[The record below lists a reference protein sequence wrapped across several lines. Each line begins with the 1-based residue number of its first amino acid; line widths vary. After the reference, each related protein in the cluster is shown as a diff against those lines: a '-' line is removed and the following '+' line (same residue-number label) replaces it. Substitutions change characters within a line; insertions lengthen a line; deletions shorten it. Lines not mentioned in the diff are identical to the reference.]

1 MKNNKIS
8 GFQWAMTIF
17 VFFVITMALS
27 IMLRDFQ
34 SIIGVKH
41 FIFEVTDLAPL
52 IAAIICILV
61 FKYKKV
67 QLAGLKFS
75 ISLKVIERLLLA
87 LILPLV
93 ILIIGM
99 YSFNTFADSFIL
111 LQSTGLSVPIT
122 HILIGHILMAFVVEF
137 GFRSYLQ
144 NIVETKMNTFFASIV
159 VGLMYS
165 VFSANTTYGTEFA
178 AYNFLYTFSFSMI
191 LGELIRATKGRTI
204 YIATTFHASMTFG
217 LIFLFSEEIGDLFSI
232 KVIAISTAIVAVGYI
247 GLSLIIRG
255 IAYLTTRRNLE
266 ELEPNNYLDHVND
279 DEETNH
285 TKAEKSSSNIKNAEK
300 TGVATA
306 STVGIAKNDT
316 ENTVADEPSIHE
328 GTENTV
334 ADEPSIHEG
343 TEKTEPQHHI
353 DNQTESNHDEDHDI
367 TSESVESAESVKQ
380 APQSDDL
387 TNDSNEDEK
396 QSLKEPA
403 TYKEDRRSSVVIDA
417 EKHIEKTEE
426 QSSDKNK

>member
-87 LILPLV
+87 LILPLI

-285 TKAEKSSSNIKNAEK
+285 TEAEKSSSNIKDAEK

-316 ENTVADEPSIHE
+316 EKTA
-328 GTENTV
+328 

-353 DNQTESNHDEDHDI
+353 DNQTESNHDEHHDI
-367 TSESVESAESVKQ
+367 TSESVGSAESVKH

-387 TNDSNEDEK
+387 TNDSNEDEI

>member
-34 SIIGVKH
+34 SVIGVKH

-52 IAAIICILV
+52 IAAIICIV
-61 FKYKKV
+61 IFKYKKV

-75 ISLKVIERLLLA
+75 ISLKVIERILLA
-87 LILPLV
+87 LILPLI

-285 TKAEKSSSNIKNAEK
+285 TEAEKSSSNIKNAEK

-306 STVGIAKNDT
+306 STVGVAKNDT

-328 GTENTV
+328 GTE
-334 ADEPSIHEG
+334 
-343 TEKTEPQHHI
+343 KTESQHHI

-367 TSESVESAESVKQ
+367 TSESVESVESVKH

-387 TNDSNEDEK
+387 TNDSNEDEIE

-426 QSSDKNK
+426 QSTDKNK

>member
-34 SIIGVKH
+34 SVIGVKH

-52 IAAIICILV
+52 IAAIICIV
-61 FKYKKV
+61 IFKYKKV

-75 ISLKVIERLLLA
+75 ISLKVIERILLA
-87 LILPLV
+87 LILPLI

-279 DEETNH
+279 YEETNH
-285 TKAEKSSSNIKNAEK
+285 TEAEKSSSNIKDVEK

-306 STVGIAKNDT
+306 STIGIAKNDT

-328 GTENTV
+328 GTE
-334 ADEPSIHEG
+334 
-343 TEKTEPQHHI
+343 KTESQHHI

-367 TSESVESAESVKQ
+367 TSESVESVESVKH

-387 TNDSNEDEK
+387 TNDSNEDETE

>member
-34 SIIGVKH
+34 SVIGVKH

-52 IAAIICILV
+52 IAAIICIV
-61 FKYKKV
+61 IFKYKKV

-75 ISLKVIERLLLA
+75 ISLKVIERILLA
-87 LILPLV
+87 LILPLI

-255 IAYLTTRRNLE
+255 IA
-266 ELEPNNYLDHVND
+266 
-279 DEETNH
+279 
-285 TKAEKSSSNIKNAEK
+285 
-300 TGVATA
+300 
-306 STVGIAKNDT
+306 KNDT

-328 GTENTV
+328 GTE
-334 ADEPSIHEG
+334 
-343 TEKTEPQHHI
+343 KTESQHHI

-367 TSESVESAESVKQ
+367 TSESVESVESVKH

-387 TNDSNEDEK
+387 TNDSNEDETE

>member
-34 SIIGVKH
+34 SVIGVKH

-52 IAAIICILV
+52 IAAIICIV
-61 FKYKKV
+61 IFKYKKV

-75 ISLKVIERLLLA
+75 ISLKVIERILLA
-87 LILPLV
+87 LILPLI

-165 VFSANTTYGTEFA
+165 IFSANTTYGTEFA

-255 IAYLTTRRNLE
+255 ITYLTTRRNLE

-285 TKAEKSSSNIKNAEK
+285 TEAEKSSSNIKDVEK

-306 STVGIAKNDT
+306 STIGIAKNDT

-328 GTENTV
+328 GTE
-334 ADEPSIHEG
+334 
-343 TEKTEPQHHI
+343 KTESQHHI

-367 TSESVESAESVKQ
+367 TSESVESVESVKH

-387 TNDSNEDEK
+387 TNDSNEDETE

>member
-87 LILPLV
+87 LILPLI

-285 TKAEKSSSNIKNAEK
+285 TEAEKSSSNIKDAEK

-306 STVGIAKNDT
+306 STVGVAKND
-316 ENTVADEPSIHE
+316 
-328 GTENTV
+328 TENTV

-353 DNQTESNHDEDHDI
+353 GYQTESNHDEDHDI

-387 TNDSNEDEK
+387 TNDSNEDEIE

>member
-87 LILPLV
+87 LILPLI

-285 TKAEKSSSNIKNAEK
+285 TEAEKSSSNIKDAEK

-306 STVGIAKNDT
+306 STVGVAKND
-316 ENTVADEPSIHE
+316 
-328 GTENTV
+328 TENTV

-353 DNQTESNHDEDHDI
+353 DNQTESNHDEHHDI
-367 TSESVESAESVKQ
+367 TSESVESAESVKH

-387 TNDSNEDEK
+387 TNDSNEDEIE

>member
-178 AYNFLYTFSFSMI
+178 AYNLLYTFSFSMI

-328 GTENTV
+328 GTE
-334 ADEPSIHEG
+334 
-343 TEKTEPQHHI
+343 KTEPQHHI

>member
-87 LILPLV
+87 LILPLI

-99 YSFNTFADSFIL
+99 YSFNTFADIFIL

-285 TKAEKSSSNIKNAEK
+285 TEAEKSSSNIKDAEK
-300 TGVATA
+300 AGVATA

-316 ENTVADEPSIHE
+316 ENTVTDEP
-328 GTENTV
+328 N
-334 ADEPSIHEG
+334 IHEG

-367 TSESVESAESVKQ
+367 TSESVESAESVKH

-387 TNDSNEDEK
+387 TNDSNEDEI

>member
-34 SIIGVKH
+34 SVIGVKH

-52 IAAIICILV
+52 IAAIICIV
-61 FKYKKV
+61 IFKYKKV

-75 ISLKVIERLLLA
+75 ISLKVIERILLA
-87 LILPLV
+87 LILPLI

-255 IAYLTTRRNLE
+255 ITYLTTRRNLE

-285 TKAEKSSSNIKNAEK
+285 TEAEKSSSNIKDVEK

-306 STVGIAKNDT
+306 STIGIAKNDT

-328 GTENTV
+328 GTE
-334 ADEPSIHEG
+334 
-343 TEKTEPQHHI
+343 KTESQHHI

-367 TSESVESAESVKQ
+367 TSESVESVESVKH

-387 TNDSNEDEK
+387 TNDSNEVETE

>member
-1 MKNNKIS
+1 MKKNKIS

-34 SIIGVKH
+34 SVIGVKH

-61 FKYKKV
+61 FKYKKI

-87 LILPLV
+87 LILPLI

-285 TKAEKSSSNIKNAEK
+285 TEAEKSSSNIKDVEK

-306 STVGIAKNDT
+306 STVGIAKNDA
-316 ENTVADEPSIHE
+316 ENTL
-328 GTENTV
+328 

-343 TEKTEPQHHI
+343 TEKTESQHHI
-353 DNQTESNHDEDHDI
+353 DNLTESNHDEDHDI
-367 TSESVESAESVKQ
+367 TSESVESAESVKH

-387 TNDSNEDEK
+387 TNDSNEDETE

>member
-1 MKNNKIS
+1 MKKNKIS

-34 SIIGVKH
+34 SVIGVKH

-61 FKYKKV
+61 FKYKKI

-87 LILPLV
+87 LILPLI

-285 TKAEKSSSNIKNAEK
+285 TEAEKSSSNIKDVEK

-316 ENTVADEPSIHE
+316 ENTL
-328 GTENTV
+328 

-343 TEKTEPQHHI
+343 TEKTESQHHI
-353 DNQTESNHDEDHDI
+353 DNLTESNHDEDHDI
-367 TSESVESAESVKQ
+367 TSESVESAESVKH

-387 TNDSNEDEK
+387 TNVSNEDETE

>member
-34 SIIGVKH
+34 SVIGVKH

-52 IAAIICILV
+52 IAAIICIV
-61 FKYKKV
+61 IFKYKKV

-75 ISLKVIERLLLA
+75 ISLKVIERILLA
-87 LILPLV
+87 LILPLI

-266 ELEPNNYLDHVND
+266 ELEPNNYLYHVND

-285 TKAEKSSSNIKNAEK
+285 TEAEKSSSNIKDVEK

-306 STVGIAKNDT
+306 STIGIAKNDT

-328 GTENTV
+328 GTE
-334 ADEPSIHEG
+334 
-343 TEKTEPQHHI
+343 KTESQHHI

-367 TSESVESAESVKQ
+367 TSESVESVESVKH

-387 TNDSNEDEK
+387 TNDSNEDETE

>member
-87 LILPLV
+87 LILSLI

-255 IAYLTTRRNLE
+255 VAYLTTRRNLE

-285 TKAEKSSSNIKNAEK
+285 TEAEKSSSNIKDAEK

-316 ENTVADEPSIHE
+316 EKTA
-328 GTENTV
+328 

-353 DNQTESNHDEDHDI
+353 DNQTESNHDEHHDI
-367 TSESVESAESVKQ
+367 TSESVESAESVKH
-380 APQSDDL
+380 APQSDYL
-387 TNDSNEDEK
+387 TNDSNEDEI

>member
-87 LILPLV
+87 LILPLI

-204 YIATTFHASMTFG
+204 YIATTFHSSMTFG

-255 IAYLTTRRNLE
+255 IVYLTTRRNLE

-285 TKAEKSSSNIKNAEK
+285 TEAEKSSSNIKDAEK

-316 ENTVADEPSIHE
+316 EKTA
-328 GTENTV
+328 

-353 DNQTESNHDEDHDI
+353 DNQTESNHDEHHDI
-367 TSESVESAESVKQ
+367 TSESVESAESVKH

-387 TNDSNEDEK
+387 TNDSNEDEI

>member
-87 LILPLV
+87 LILPLI

-255 IAYLTTRRNLE
+255 IVYLTTRRNLE

-285 TKAEKSSSNIKNAEK
+285 TEAEKSSSNIKDAEK

-316 ENTVADEPSIHE
+316 EKTA
-328 GTENTV
+328 

-353 DNQTESNHDEDHDI
+353 DNQTESNHDEHHDI
-367 TSESVESAESVKQ
+367 TSESVESAESVKH

-387 TNDSNEDEK
+387 TNDSNEDEI

>member
-34 SIIGVKH
+34 SVIGVKH

-52 IAAIICILV
+52 IAAIICIV
-61 FKYKKV
+61 IFKYKKV

-75 ISLKVIERLLLA
+75 ISLKVIERILLA
-87 LILPLV
+87 LILPLI

-285 TKAEKSSSNIKNAEK
+285 TEAEKSSSNIKDVEK

-306 STVGIAKNDT
+306 STIGIAKNDT

-328 GTENTV
+328 GTE
-334 ADEPSIHEG
+334 
-343 TEKTEPQHHI
+343 KTESQHHI
-353 DNQTESNHDEDHDI
+353 DNQTESNHNEDHDI
-367 TSESVESAESVKQ
+367 TSESVESVESVKH

-387 TNDSNEDEK
+387 TNDSNEDETE

>member
-34 SIIGVKH
+34 SVIGVKH

-52 IAAIICILV
+52 IAAIICIV
-61 FKYKKV
+61 IFKYKKV

-75 ISLKVIERLLLA
+75 ISLKVIERILLA
-87 LILPLV
+87 LILPLI

-111 LQSTGLSVPIT
+111 LQSTGLSVHIT

-285 TKAEKSSSNIKNAEK
+285 TEAEKSSSNIKDVEK

-306 STVGIAKNDT
+306 STIGIAKNDT

-328 GTENTV
+328 GTE
-334 ADEPSIHEG
+334 
-343 TEKTEPQHHI
+343 KTESQHHI

-367 TSESVESAESVKQ
+367 TSESVESVESVKH

-387 TNDSNEDEK
+387 TNDSNEDETE

>member
-17 VFFVITMALS
+17 VFFVITMVLS

-34 SIIGVKH
+34 SVIGVKH

-52 IAAIICILV
+52 IAAIICIV
-61 FKYKKV
+61 IFKYKKV

-75 ISLKVIERLLLA
+75 ISLKVIERILLA
-87 LILPLV
+87 LILPLI

-285 TKAEKSSSNIKNAEK
+285 TEAEKSSSNIKDVEK

-306 STVGIAKNDT
+306 STIGIAKNDT

-328 GTENTV
+328 GTE
-334 ADEPSIHEG
+334 
-343 TEKTEPQHHI
+343 KTESQHHI

-367 TSESVESAESVKQ
+367 TSESVESVESVKH

-387 TNDSNEDEK
+387 TNDSNEDETE

>member
-87 LILPLV
+87 LILPLI

-178 AYNFLYTFSFSMI
+178 AYNFLYTFAFSMI

-279 DEETNH
+279 DEENNH
-285 TKAEKSSSNIKNAEK
+285 TEAEKSSSNIKDAEK

-306 STVGIAKNDT
+306 STVSIAKNDT
-316 ENTVADEPSIHE
+316 EKTA
-328 GTENTV
+328 

-353 DNQTESNHDEDHDI
+353 DNQTESNHNEHHDI
-367 TSESVESAESVKQ
+367 TSESVESAESVKH

-387 TNDSNEDEK
+387 TNDSNEDEI

>member
-1 MKNNKIS
+1 
-8 GFQWAMTIF
+8 MTIF

-34 SIIGVKH
+34 SVIGVKH

-61 FKYKKV
+61 FKYKKI

-87 LILPLV
+87 LILPLI

-285 TKAEKSSSNIKNAEK
+285 TEAEKSSSNIKDVEK

-316 ENTVADEPSIHE
+316 ENTL
-328 GTENTV
+328 

-343 TEKTEPQHHI
+343 TEKTESQHHI

-367 TSESVESAESVKQ
+367 TSESVESAESVKH

-387 TNDSNEDEK
+387 TNDSNEDETE

>member
-306 STVGIAKNDT
+306 SMVGIAKND
-316 ENTVADEPSIHE
+316 
-328 GTENTV
+328 TENTV

>member
-87 LILPLV
+87 LILPLI

-144 NIVETKMNTFFASIV
+144 YIVETKMNTFFASIV

-255 IAYLTTRRNLE
+255 VAYLTTRRNLE

-285 TKAEKSSSNIKNAEK
+285 TEAEKSSSNIKDAEK

-316 ENTVADEPSIHE
+316 EKTA
-328 GTENTV
+328 

-353 DNQTESNHDEDHDI
+353 DNQTESNHDEHHDI
-367 TSESVESAESVKQ
+367 TSESVESAESVKH

-387 TNDSNEDEK
+387 TNDSNEDEI

>member
-41 FIFEVTDLAPL
+41 FIFEVTNLAPL

-87 LILPLV
+87 LILPLI

-255 IAYLTTRRNLE
+255 VAYLTTRRNLE

-285 TKAEKSSSNIKNAEK
+285 TEAEKSSSNIKDAEK

-316 ENTVADEPSIHE
+316 E
-328 GTENTV
+328 
-334 ADEPSIHEG
+334 
-343 TEKTEPQHHI
+343 KTEPQHHI
-353 DNQTESNHDEDHDI
+353 DNQTESNHDEHHDI
-367 TSESVESAESVKQ
+367 TSESVESAESVKH

-387 TNDSNEDEK
+387 TNDSNEDEI

>member
-87 LILPLV
+87 LILPLI

-279 DEETNH
+279 YEETNH
-285 TKAEKSSSNIKNAEK
+285 TEAEKSSSNIKDAEK

-306 STVGIAKNDT
+306 STIGIAKNDT
-316 ENTVADEPSIHE
+316 ENTVADES
-328 GTENTV
+328 
-334 ADEPSIHEG
+334 SIHEG
-343 TEKTEPQHHI
+343 TEKTEAQHHI
-353 DNQTESNHDEDHDI
+353 DNQTESNHDEDYDI
-367 TSESVESAESVKQ
+367 TSESVESAESVKH

-426 QSSDKNK
+426 QSSDKSK

>member
-34 SIIGVKH
+34 SVIGVKH

-61 FKYKKV
+61 FKYKKI

-87 LILPLV
+87 LILPLI

-122 HILIGHILMAFVVEF
+122 HILIGHIIMAFVVEF

-165 VFSANTTYGTEFA
+165 VFSANTTYDTEFA

-285 TKAEKSSSNIKNAEK
+285 TEAEKSSSNIKDAEK

-328 GTENTV
+328 GTE
-334 ADEPSIHEG
+334 
-343 TEKTEPQHHI
+343 KTESQHHI

-367 TSESVESAESVKQ
+367 TSKSVESAESVKH

-387 TNDSNEDEK
+387 TNDSNEDETE

>member
-34 SIIGVKH
+34 SVIGVKH

-52 IAAIICILV
+52 IAAIICIV
-61 FKYKKV
+61 IFKYKKV

-75 ISLKVIERLLLA
+75 ISLKVIERILLA
-87 LILPLV
+87 LILPLI

-285 TKAEKSSSNIKNAEK
+285 TEAEKSSSNIKDVEK

-306 STVGIAKNDT
+306 STIGIAKNDT

-328 GTENTV
+328 GTE
-334 ADEPSIHEG
+334 
-343 TEKTEPQHHI
+343 KTESQHHI

-367 TSESVESAESVKQ
+367 TSESVESVESVKH

-387 TNDSNEDEK
+387 TNDSNEDETE

-403 TYKEDRRSSVVIDA
+403 TYKEDRGSSVVIDA

>member
-87 LILPLV
+87 LILPLI

-285 TKAEKSSSNIKNAEK
+285 TEAEKSSSNIKDAEK
-300 TGVATA
+300 AGVATA

-316 ENTVADEPSIHE
+316 ENTVTDEP
-328 GTENTV
+328 N
-334 ADEPSIHEG
+334 IHEG

-367 TSESVESAESVKQ
+367 TSESVESAESVKH

-387 TNDSNEDEK
+387 TNDSNEDEI

-403 TYKEDRRSSVVIDA
+403 TYKENRRSSVVIDA

-426 QSSDKNK
+426 QSSDKNI

>member
-87 LILPLV
+87 LILPLI

-232 KVIAISTAIVAVGYI
+232 KVIAISTTIVAVGYI

-255 IAYLTTRRNLE
+255 VAYLTTRRNLE

-285 TKAEKSSSNIKNAEK
+285 TEAEKSSSNIKDAEK

-316 ENTVADEPSIHE
+316 EK
-328 GTENTV
+328 TV

-353 DNQTESNHDEDHDI
+353 DNQTESNHDEHHDI
-367 TSESVESAESVKQ
+367 TSESVESAESVKH

-387 TNDSNEDEK
+387 TNDSNEDEI

>member
-1 MKNNKIS
+1 MKKNKIS

-34 SIIGVKH
+34 SVIGVKH

-61 FKYKKV
+61 FKYKKI

-87 LILPLV
+87 LILPLI

-285 TKAEKSSSNIKNAEK
+285 TEAEKSSSNIKDVEK

-316 ENTVADEPSIHE
+316 ENTL
-328 GTENTV
+328 

-343 TEKTEPQHHI
+343 TEKTESQHHI
-353 DNQTESNHDEDHDI
+353 DNLTESNHDEDHDI
-367 TSESVESAESVKQ
+367 TSESVESAESVKH

-387 TNDSNEDEK
+387 TNDSNEDETE

-417 EKHIEKTEE
+417 EKHIEKSEE

>member
-34 SIIGVKH
+34 SRIGVKH

-67 QLAGLKFS
+67 QLAGLKFT
-75 ISLKVIERLLLA
+75 ISLKVIERILLA
-87 LILPLV
+87 LILPLI

-111 LQSTGLSVPIT
+111 LQSTDLSVPIT

-159 VGLMYS
+159 VGLIYS

-217 LIFLFSEEIGDLFSI
+217 LVFLFSEEIGDLFSI
-232 KVIAISTAIVAVGYI
+232 KVIAISTAIVAVAYI

-255 IAYLTTRRNLE
+255 IAYLTTKRSLDE
-266 ELEPNNYLDHVND
+266 VEPNNYLDHVND
-279 DEETNH
+279 DSESEDAKDDKATTQDH
-285 TKAEKSSSNIKNAEK
+285 KAEKAV
-300 TGVATA
+300 TAGAVTATTA
-306 STVGIAKNDT
+306 GIAKHDNVTTSDEEANVHQ
-316 ENTVADEPSIHE
+316 ENNP
-328 GTENTV
+328 
-334 ADEPSIHEG
+334 
-343 TEKTEPQHHI
+343 
-353 DNQTESNHDEDHDI
+353 
-367 TSESVESAESVKQ
+367 TSEVDQSENQSVATQDAESVIVPEATESTDQ
-380 APQSDDL
+380 DPNIQTEVDTNNANDDK
-387 TNDSNEDEK
+387 N
-396 QSLKEPA
+396 QSLKEPS
-403 TYKEDRRSSVVIDA
+403 TYKDDRRSSVVIDA

-426 QSSDKNK
+426 QSSDTNK

>member
-34 SIIGVKH
+34 SVIGVKH

-61 FKYKKV
+61 FKYKKI

-87 LILPLV
+87 LILPLI

-159 VGLMYS
+159 VGLTYS
-165 VFSANTTYGTEFA
+165 VFSANTTYDTEFA

-285 TKAEKSSSNIKNAEK
+285 TEAEKSSSNIKDAEK

-328 GTENTV
+328 GTE
-334 ADEPSIHEG
+334 
-343 TEKTEPQHHI
+343 KTESQHHI

-367 TSESVESAESVKQ
+367 TSKSVESAESVKH

-387 TNDSNEDEK
+387 TNDSNEDETE

>member
-34 SIIGVKH
+34 SVIGVKH

-61 FKYKKV
+61 FKYKKI

-87 LILPLV
+87 LILPLI

-165 VFSANTTYGTEFA
+165 VFSANTTYDTEFA

-266 ELEPNNYLDHVND
+266 ELEPNNHLDHVND

-285 TKAEKSSSNIKNAEK
+285 TEAEKSSSNIKDAEK

-328 GTENTV
+328 GTE
-334 ADEPSIHEG
+334 
-343 TEKTEPQHHI
+343 KTESQHHI

-367 TSESVESAESVKQ
+367 TSKSVESAESVKH

-387 TNDSNEDEK
+387 TNDSNEDETE

>member
-87 LILPLV
+87 LILSLI

-255 IAYLTTRRNLE
+255 IVYLTTRRNLE

-285 TKAEKSSSNIKNAEK
+285 TEAEKSSSNIKDAEK

-316 ENTVADEPSIHE
+316 EKTA
-328 GTENTV
+328 

-353 DNQTESNHDEDHDI
+353 DNQTESNHDEHHDI
-367 TSESVESAESVKQ
+367 TSESVESAESVKH

-387 TNDSNEDEK
+387 TNDSNEDEI

>member
-87 LILPLV
+87 LILPLI

-204 YIATTFHASMTFG
+204 YIATTFHSSMTFG

-255 IAYLTTRRNLE
+255 IVHLTTRRNLE

-285 TKAEKSSSNIKNAEK
+285 TEAEKSSSNIKDAEK

-316 ENTVADEPSIHE
+316 EKTA
-328 GTENTV
+328 

-353 DNQTESNHDEDHDI
+353 DNQTESNHDEHHDI
-367 TSESVESAESVKQ
+367 TSESVESAESVKH

-387 TNDSNEDEK
+387 TNDSNEDEI

>member
-34 SIIGVKH
+34 SRIGVKH

-52 IAAIICILV
+52 IAAIVCILV

-67 QLAGLKFS
+67 QLAGLKFT
-75 ISLKVIERLLLA
+75 ISLKVIERILLA
-87 LILPLV
+87 LILPLI

-99 YSFNTFADSFIL
+99 FSFNTFADSFIL
-111 LQSTGLSVPIT
+111 LQSTDLSVPIT

-159 VGLMYS
+159 VGLIYS

-204 YIATTFHASMTFG
+204 YIATIFHASMTFG
-217 LIFLFSEEIGDLFSI
+217 LVFLFSEEIGDLFSI
-232 KVIAISTAIVAVGYI
+232 KVIAISTSIVAVAYI

-255 IAYLTTRRNLE
+255 IAYLTTKRSLDE
-266 ELEPNNYLDHVND
+266 VEPNNYLDHIND
-279 DEETNH
+279 DAEAEDVKDDKTNTQDH
-285 TKAEKSSSNIKNAEK
+285 KAEKA
-300 TGVATA
+300 ATA
-306 STVGIAKNDT
+306 GAVTATTAGIAKHDNVTTSDEEANVNLEDNPTSEVGHSENQSAAIEDEERVIAPEAT
-316 ENTVADEPSIHE
+316 ESADQNKNI
-328 GTENTV
+328 
-334 ADEPSIHEG
+334 
-343 TEKTEPQHHI
+343 
-353 DNQTESNHDEDHDI
+353 QTEVDTNN
-367 TSESVESAESVKQ
+367 AN
-380 APQSDDL
+380 DDK
-387 TNDSNEDEK
+387 NS
-396 QSLKEPA
+396 SLKEPS
-403 TYKEDRRSSVVIDA
+403 TYKDDRRSSVVIDA
-417 EKHIEKTEE
+417 EKHIEKTKE
-426 QSSDKNK
+426 QSTDTNK

>member
-17 VFFVITMALS
+17 VFFVITMTLS

-34 SIIGVKH
+34 SVIGVKH

-61 FKYKKV
+61 FKYKKI

-87 LILPLV
+87 LILPLI

-165 VFSANTTYGTEFA
+165 VFSANTTYDTEFA

-191 LGELIRATKGRTI
+191 LGELIRATKGCTI

-285 TKAEKSSSNIKNAEK
+285 TEAEKSSSNIKDAEK

-328 GTENTV
+328 GTE
-334 ADEPSIHEG
+334 
-343 TEKTEPQHHI
+343 KTESQHHI

-367 TSESVESAESVKQ
+367 TSKSVESAESVKH

-387 TNDSNEDEK
+387 TNDSNEDETE

>member
-67 QLAGLKFS
+67 QLADLKFS

-87 LILPLV
+87 LILPLI

-285 TKAEKSSSNIKNAEK
+285 TEAEKSSSNIKDAEK

-316 ENTVADEPSIHE
+316 EKTA
-328 GTENTV
+328 

-353 DNQTESNHDEDHDI
+353 DNQTESNHDEHHDI
-367 TSESVESAESVKQ
+367 TSESVESAESVKH

-387 TNDSNEDEK
+387 TNDSNEDEI